1 MMSHPSMRLS
11 EYSIRRA
18 VMEAAR
24 LMKLREGVVRRRGED
39 SGRVARRADRTPQL
53 PRCLGGGE
61 EGENVLIFG
70 KAYWSYAH
78 IGLVTCC
85 SDFFVR

>member
-39 SGRVARRADRTPQL
+39 RGRVARHAARAPQL
-53 PRCLGGGE
+53 SRE
-61 EGENVLIFG
+61 EEEEREICGML
-70 KAYWSYAH
+70 
-78 IGLVTCC
+78 
-85 SDFFVR
+85 R